1 MSTGIYDI
9 PQELDID
16 RETFLAGSYKF
27 RMKEIEVKAS
37 GTWSRWNF
45 FEMSCSSIELLIP
58 IYDKIVSIAKLHF

>member
-27 RMKEIEVKAS
+27 RMKEIEVYQVIKL
-37 GTWSRWNF
+37 
-45 FEMSCSSIELLIP
+45 E
-58 IYDKIVSIAKLHF
+58 YDKAEDVRISK